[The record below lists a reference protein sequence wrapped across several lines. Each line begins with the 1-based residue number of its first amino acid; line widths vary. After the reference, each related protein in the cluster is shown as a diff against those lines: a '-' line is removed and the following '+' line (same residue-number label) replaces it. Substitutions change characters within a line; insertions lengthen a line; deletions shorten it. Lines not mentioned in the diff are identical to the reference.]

1 MICLGRSIGKRGG
14 ATCGRKGQ
22 KGAELAE
29 FAVVFPLFLALLF
42 GLIWAGRALSIYGT
56 ITRAAREGARFAAAP
71 SCASCPVGSLPGNV
85 PPSDTEIINV
95 VSSSLQAASLN
106 PASITAYTPPQAMTF
121 CTGVAVAACNTTNK
135 IQICR
140 GVQLNGAAPPQQCG
154 TVVSYAYPV
163 PLTFSMPTAGAWVKA
178 PQITVATSVQVA
190 QEQ

>member
-1 MICLGRSIGKRGG
+1 MMCFGRAIAKRGG
-14 ATCGRKGQ
+14 VICGRKSQ
-22 KGAELAE
+22 RGAELAE

-71 SCASCPVGSLPGNV
+71 SCASCSPANTAPTDAEVI
-85 PPSDTEIINV
+85 TTIN
-95 VSSSLQAASLN
+95 SSLQAASLN
-106 PASITAYTPPQAMTF
+106 PASITSYTPPQAMTF
-121 CTGVAVAACNTTNK
+121 CTGVGAAACNTTNG

-140 GVQLNGAAPPQQCG
+140 GVQLNNATPPQACG

-178 PQITVATSVQVA
+178 PQITVSTSVQVA